1 MWPDRPGR
9 ADAATREWLAR
20 QHAAYADSGGAGPPP
35 AWMARAGT
43 ISRAGRRL
51 AQRLRHEQPQTFAGS
66 AQQPTR
72 EGMLVWLGFTHD
84 VDRALEG
91 ARAGFPHPE
100 ALRAFQPRRTL
111 AELEAV
117 RDEIRSA
124 RRALSPPG
132 GELVA
137 FGIDEASN
145 QVTVD
150 VRGPLEGAR
159 AALSGYGEAVRVR
172 EVGLGKRVG
181 G

>member
-9 ADAATREWLAR
+9 ADPATREWLAR
-20 QHAAYADSGGAGPPP
+20 QHAAYAGGAGPPP

-51 AQRLRHEQPQTFAGS
+51 AQRLRHELPQTYAGS

-72 EGMLVWLGFTHD
+72 DGMLVWLGFTHD
-84 VDRALEG
+84 VDRSLEG

-100 ALRAFQPRRTL
+100 ALRAFQPRRSL

-117 RDEIRSA
+117 RDEVRAA
-124 RRALSPPG
+124 RRELSPPG

-137 FGIDEASN
+137 FGIDEVEN

-150 VRGPLEGAR
+150 VRGPLDGAR
-159 AALSGYGEAVRVR
+159 AALSAYGDAVRVR
-172 EVGLGKRVG
+172 EVPLSGRR
-181 G
+181 

>member
-9 ADAATREWLAR
+9 ADPATREWLAR

-51 AQRLRHEQPQTFAGS
+51 ARRLRHEQPQTFAGS

-72 EGMLVWLGFTHD
+72 DGMLVWLGFTHD
-84 VDRALEG
+84 VERSLEG

-100 ALRAFQPRRTL
+100 ALRAFQPRRSL

-117 RDEIRSA
+117 RDEIRAA
-124 RRALSPPG
+124 RRELSPPG

-137 FGIDEASN
+137 FDIDEVEN
-145 QVTVD
+145 QVTVE

-159 AALSGYGEAVRVR
+159 AALGGYGDAVRVR
-172 EVGLGKRVG
+172 EVPLAGRRRA
-181 G
+181 